1 MIRFIIRR
9 LVQAI
14 PTFFGITILSY
25 TIMLLAPG
33 DPVSIMTFA
42 PGTSQEERDALAR
55 QLGVNDH
62 PLVQYLR
69 WLIGD
74 DWMVVDDVTWY
85 QVELED
91 GIQGWLSD
99 KQIVVDE
106 ATGEISLLA
115 SRQPYRLEP
124 SNDAEIAGRIGR
136 RDNIELIGETEVSVY
151 GDNYGILRG
160 DFGSS
165 FRYKENPLKLIRERL
180 PASVELNVAVMI
192 VGLSIGLPIGVL
204 AAVWRGKLFD
214 NASRVLAVVG
224 DAIPSFWLALLLIL
238 FFGAYL
244 DILPMGD
251 RCNYQR
257 GGCPPV
263 WMRLEYLVLPTTVM
277 ALGVVAGV
285 SRLVR
290 ASMLDNINSDFV
302 QTARS
307 KGLSNRTIWFK
318 HTLRNAIIPVATFMG
333 PAIVGLISGAVII
346 EQIFAWPGIGRLLL
360 QAVTGQD
367 YPLVMAS
374 VVIGA
379 ILTIIGYLLS
389 DILYAVFDPRIR
401 LD

>member
-1 MIRFIIRR
+1 MIRFIFRR

-55 QLGVNDH
+55 QLGVNDP
-62 PLVQYLR
+62 PLMQYLR

-74 DWMVVDDVTWY
+74 DWLVVNELTWY
-85 QVELED
+85 QVELE
-91 GIQGWLSD
+91 GGVQAWLSD
-99 KQIVVDE
+99 QQVAIDDN
-106 ATGEISLLA
+106 TGEISLLA

-124 SNDAEIAGRIGR
+124 DLNAEIVGRVGR
-136 RDNIELIGETEVSVY
+136 RDPIQLIGETEVDVY
-151 GDNYGILRG
+151 GENYGILRG
-160 DFGSS
+160 DFGTS
-165 FRYKENPLKLIRERL
+165 FRYKENPLKLIAERL
-180 PASVELNVAVMI
+180 PASIELNIAVLV
-192 VGLSIGLPIGVL
+192 VGLSIGMPIGVL
-204 AAVWRGKLFD
+204 AAVWRGKFFD

-224 DAIPSFWLALLLIL
+224 DAVPNFWLALLLIL
-238 FFGAYL
+238 FFGVYL
-244 DILPMGD
+244 DILPLGD
-251 RCNYQR
+251 RCDYQR
-257 GGCPPV
+257 GGCPAV
-263 WMRLEYLVLPTTVM
+263 WLRLEYMILPTTVM

-290 ASMLDNINSDFV
+290 ASMLDNISSDFV
-302 QTARS
+302 RTARS
-307 KGLSNRTIWFK
+307 KGLNDRIIWFK

-333 PAIVGLISGAVII
+333 PAIVSLLGGAVII
-346 EQIFAWPGIGRLLL
+346 EQIFAWPGVGRLLL

-374 VVIGA
+374 VVIGS